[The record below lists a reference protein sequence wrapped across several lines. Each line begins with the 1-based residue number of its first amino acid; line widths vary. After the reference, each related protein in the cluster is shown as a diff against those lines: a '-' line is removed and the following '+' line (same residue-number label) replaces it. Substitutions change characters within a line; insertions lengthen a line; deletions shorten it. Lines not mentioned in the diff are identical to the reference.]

1 MRIIGFV
8 VFLVLAFGG
17 AQTVLAKPSLDD
29 YAGLPDVSYA
39 SLSTDGRYVALTR
52 PFKGK
57 PAAFIYDIDNPGTP
71 KVIGNPD
78 DNIDM
83 DSYRWLGPKHLVFTL
98 SRSVKPPSG
107 QKSQERYEIR
117 RLASYNTD
125 TGKFA
130 TLMSKGARE
139 VEAHNPS
146 ITWVVNTLPAE
157 PNFILM
163 AAYVHDAR
171 SSGLAKAQ
179 SMGNRKR
186 GGGFRIKTFKVN
198 LTTGRAKSGELATQK
213 TVDILVDIK
222 GKLVVRYDFDED
234 RKQYSVHSRT
244 SGKWKEIYE
253 EKGTERAFNLQGL
266 AQAPNTAII
275 SRYGANGFRELVEMS
290 LETGAVGKQIYS
302 SKTNDFN
309 AVLRDN
315 KTYNIV
321 GVRYQDD
328 HHNRAYFDKD
338 LRQWQA
344 ELKASFPGQ
353 HVMLF
358 AWNTQRSRFLVY
370 VEGGGSAGEYHLFD
384 TADMSLSK
392 LGSRYPKITNTHIA
406 SVSAFD
412 ITASDGLKIP
422 GYLTLPPGKTK
433 AHIQTMGP
441 FALVVMPHGG
451 PEARDDAS
459 FDYWAQFLAA
469 RGYAVYQPN
478 FRGSSGYGVEFRNAG
493 YGEFGGK
500 MVGDVI
506 DGAKALVAQ
515 GVANPDKM
523 CIMGA
528 SYGGYSALA
537 SSVKAPDLFKCVI
550 SINGVSNVAEQYS
563 WSVEKYGKDSETV
576 NYWRRYIGRDN
587 LQARPGPNKPTTLW
601 SPARQAHKIKSP
613 VLVMHGNE
621 DTTVPYEQFMS
632 ITRALKSAGKDFE
645 GVTMKGNDHYLK
657 TTEARKDMLGRSIA
671 FLDKHI
677 GR

>member
-8 VFLVLAFGG
+8 VFLVLVFG
-17 AQTVLAKPSLDD
+17 ASQPVLAKPSLDD

-107 QKSQERYEIR
+107 QRSQERYEIR
-117 RLASYNTD
+117 RLASYHID

-139 VEAHNPS
+139 VEMSNPS
-146 ITWVVNTLPAE
+146 MTWVVNTLPAE
-157 PNFILM
+157 PNHILM
-163 AAYVHDAR
+163 AAYLYRV
-171 SSGLAKAQ
+171 
-179 SMGNRKR
+179 
-186 GGGFRIKTFKVN
+186 KTFKVD
-198 LTTGRAKSGELATQK
+198 LTTGKAKGVETTHQN
-213 TVDILVDIK
+213 TTDILASRE
-222 GKLVVRYDFDED
+222 GKLVVRHDYDED
-234 RKQYSVHSRT
+234 RKKYSLHSRT
-244 SGKWKEIYE
+244 SGKWKEIHDTR
-253 EKGTERAFNLQGL
+253 GTERTFNLQGL
-266 AQAPNTAII
+266 GQTPSTAII
-275 SRYGANGFRELVEMS
+275 SRYGTNGFRELVEMS
-290 LETGAVGKQIYS
+290 LETGAVGKQVYTS
-302 SKTNDFN
+302 NTYDFN
-309 AVLRDN
+309 TVLRDP

-321 GVRYQDD
+321 GVRYQAD
-328 HHNRAYFDKD
+328 HNTRTFFDKD
-338 LRQWQA
+338 LKQWQA

-358 AWNTQRSRFLVY
+358 AWNIQRSRFLVY

-392 LGSRYPKITNTHIA
+392 LGSRYPKITKANIA
-406 SVSAFD
+406 PVSGFD

-422 GYLTLPPGKTK
+422 GYLTLPAGRTK

-451 PEARDDAS
+451 PEARDDAG
-459 FDYWAQFLAA
+459 FDYWAQFLAS

-478 FRGSSGYGVEFRNAG
+478 FRGSSGYGVDFRNAG

-500 MVGDVI
+500 MVDDVI
-506 DGAKALVAQ
+506 DGAKALIAK
-515 GVANPDKM
+515 GIAKPDKM

-550 SINGVSNVAEQYS
+550 SINGVTDIAEQFS
-563 WSVEKYGKDSETV
+563 WSVERSGKDSETV
-576 NYWRRYIGRDN
+576 NYWRRYIGKDN
-587 LQARPGPNKPTTLW
+587 LQAIPGPNKPTTLW
-601 SPARQAHKIKSP
+601 SPARQAHKIKAP
-613 VLVMHGNE
+613 VLIMHGNE
-621 DTTVPYEQFMS
+621 DTNVPYSQFMS
-632 ITRALKSAGKDFE
+632 MTRALKKAGKDFD

-657 TTEARKDMLGRSIA
+657 TTEARTEMLGRSIA